1 MSEEP
6 NATLS
11 DLKNLSD
18 EELARAVETAVRAFL
33 KSEGGAE
40 NAADIAVDQELW
52 SQFDSLLIMELL
64 VHLEERF
71 GVQLN
76 TGNLNADQLKTI
88 AGIRD
93 VATKAI
99 RAAQA

>member
-1 MSEEP
+1 MADVPNDTKSLTDEQLAQAIETTVREFLKNEGGSEE
-6 NATLS
+6 AM
-11 DLKNLSD
+11 
-18 EELARAVETAVRAFL
+18 
-33 KSEGGAE
+33 G
-40 NAADIAVDQELW
+40 IAVDQELW
-52 SQFDSLLIMELL
+52 TQFDSLLIMELL

-76 TGNLNADQLKTI
+76 TGKLSPDDLKTI
-88 AGIRD
+88 GRIRD